1 MAKPRSF
8 ARLMLNGWGVIGFFG
23 LIFFMI
29 FSTVSTLAGRT
40 AERLTTEGVTVEA
53 TVTDKEVRRNSSG
66 ATKAQGYRL
75 LYVFEV
81 DGVRYE
87 GRDGVPLEVFEGS
100 EPGQNVAI
108 RYWSFD
114 PSVSGIEPVDAAV
127 EARVTRNIA
136 LVGGIFALVGFFFSV
151 SRARRQVNLRRYG
164 DRRRA
169 VVLAH
174 EKSINKPNKVPR
186 YRVLWRDE
194 KGGEGRSIP
203 YRRQYLPDEGDEIV
217 VYVDPKTGSSEWEYV
232 LFHLPRE

>member
-75 LYVFEV
+75 LYAFEV

-100 EPGQNVAI
+100 EPGYRLLNLLFI
-108 RYWSFD
+108 LCS
-114 PSVSGIEPVDAAV
+114 PLI
-127 EARVTRNIA
+127 NISMTYRPA
-136 LVGGIFALVGFFFSV
+136 
-151 SRARRQVNLRRYG
+151 SR
-164 DRRRA
+164 
-169 VVLAH
+169 
-174 EKSINKPNKVPR
+174 
-186 YRVLWRDE
+186 
-194 KGGEGRSIP
+194 
-203 YRRQYLPDEGDEIV
+203 
-217 VYVDPKTGSSEWEYV
+217 
-232 LFHLPRE
+232 